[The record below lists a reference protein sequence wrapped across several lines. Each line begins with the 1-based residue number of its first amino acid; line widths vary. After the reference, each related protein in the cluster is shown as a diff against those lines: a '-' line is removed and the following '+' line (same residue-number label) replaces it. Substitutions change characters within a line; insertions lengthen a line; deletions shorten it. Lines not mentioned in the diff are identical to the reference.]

1 MRTIISLPCW
11 RAQHTPRT
19 VLSAVVHKPVVITTV
34 VTNGALIVPAD
45 GGHTGTEAWAP
56 KLHTLRPR
64 LLAHLRSQ
72 EVALSWAVPL
82 RGP

>member
-1 MRTIISLPCW
+1 M
-11 RAQHTPRT
+11 
-19 VLSAVVHKPVVITTV
+19 VHKPVVITTI

-56 KLHTLRPR
+56 KLHTLWPRPLAR
-64 LLAHLRSQ
+64 LQSQ
-72 EVALSWAVPL
+72 GVALSWAVPL